1 MSFFLN
7 LCAVELLTAHS
18 CISHVLVV
26 TSIVAEGPISY
37 STVHRV
43 YLPSFDSSHSSNRFY
58 SVKANNQVSVNV
70 GLVST

>member
-7 LCAVELLTAHS
+7 LHAVESLSAHA

-26 TSIVAEGPISY
+26 TSTVVEELMSY
-37 STVHRV
+37 STVHMV
-43 YLPSFDSSHSSNRFY
+43 FLPSFDSSNSSNRFY
-58 SVKANNQVSVNV
+58 SEKANNQVSVNV

>member
-7 LCAVELLTAHS
+7 LHAVELLTAHV

-26 TSIVAEGPISY
+26 TSTVAEEMTSC

-43 YLPSFDSSHSSNRFY
+43 YLPSFDSSLSSNRFY
-58 SVKANNQVSVNV
+58 SVRASNQMSVNV
-70 GLVST
+70 GLVSA